1 MREKAR
7 VLAAPSHAF
16 NLPYYLP
23 YLDARVQAQGA
34 GFGLRIHG
42 SGFQKF
48 LHVQIVRLPSGLPAW
63 SDCLQMKASGTN
75 TSRLVQAEH
84 NSKP

>member
-34 GFGLRIHG
+34 GFWVKDSRFRV
-42 SGFQKF
+42 SE
-48 LHVQIVRLPSGLPAW
+48 VPACPNCSATVR
-63 SDCLQMKASGTN
+63 DCQLGPIAFK
-75 TSRLVQAEH
+75 
-84 NSKP
+84 